1 MNNFKIRKLERTDA
15 KEFQRLRL
23 FALQNNSTSF
33 GSSFEEEVKK
43 SLEQFE
49 AFIDPKSERVF
60 WGAFESDR
68 LIGMVGLGCE
78 DGVKTKHKGFI
89 RSMFV
94 DPSARKLGVASE
106 LLKTAIN
113 FSEAQM
119 KLEQLTLAV
128 NSTNIEAINL
138 YKKFRFI
145 EYGVEPNALKIEGRY
160 FAEMLMYRRIV
171 KPGLVSAG

>member
-15 KEFQRLRL
+15 QEFQRLRL

-49 AFIDPKSERVF
+49 VFIDSTNERVF
-60 WGAFESDR
+60 WGAFEDDK
-68 LIGMVGLGCE
+68 LIGMVGLGRE
-78 DGVKTKHKGFI
+78 DGVKTEHKGFI

-113 FSEAQM
+113 YSEAQM
-119 KLEQLTLAV
+119 KLE
-128 NSTNIEAINL
+128 
-138 YKKFRFI
+138 
-145 EYGVEPNALKIEGRY
+145 
-160 FAEMLMYRRIV
+160 LM
-171 KPGLVSAG
+171 SQSHS